1 MIYAFDRC
9 FFIKNSDE
17 KSAKKVLGE
26 RLYTNKRI
34 KLDFSY
40 DIVEEN
46 DDFVTRKIIDDYCK
60 ASKEIDDYEFC
71 ELMYKDYSAK
81 PYNIN
86 ISELPAIDKES
97 EEYQNYNPPFKGE
110 NLRISDSVELTR
122 FKEENF
128 DEKYGI
134 ITNIYKDMNSSDISI
149 VGCEFRYKDELNF
162 SYGREKG
169 FKKAEDSAILELI
182 ERLAIYDVEG
192 EIKKVSY
199 DENNGLN
206 LVNPEELLYYSQE
219 FRNAGNKFD
228 SSFPYKWLKVEEW
241 GSNKGAYIPL
251 QFFSMDVDDENY
263 FVFESSNG
271 VALGSSIYEAKLFA
285 LFELVERDAFLNFWY
300 KKARLYRIDINSVEK
315 KVQEKIARFETEDKK
330 VYIFDMT
337 FDISIPSILCLAV
350 DFRGKVA
357 TYISTA
363 SHVNYNV
370 AINAAVNECLVGHRI
385 YETNPRIGE
394 KEYNSD
400 YDVVE
405 MFDHVNH
412 DDSIRVDIPQ
422 DETKIKKLMDEVM
435 CLIYMEPDNPYN
447 YHTTYASARGFNS
460 NEIVLEIVG
469 NHSRKIFIYNLTQN
483 EFDLISREKC
493 NEVSFVANMYII
505 CNRGKIGRKYGDFG
519 YILSLLDAGHFIE
532 NIKCFSIEEKLSF
545 TLDYNPC
552 TSIDMLR
559 LPKPYQIVPLV
570 KLDIT
575 DFFVKKQENLWDNE
589 NVNKVKFSDTYT
601 GNKSGSLVDQFID
614 KVLESKVPIVEKF
627 SNIRTSVKVK
637 ELLMRTS
644 SQSAQGYSFFP
655 YECPDDVLDEIID
668 SVKLSLADVTDDL
681 ICVQL
686 VMNTDS
692 VRVYEIKRDH
702 VNTKE
707 LNDIDMNSLPH
718 DSLDYVDLKNV
729 SVGVIMYTNCKL
741 YEMNEIWYQYTYIKM
756 GEIAQRISNICGTK
770 ELSARPMK
778 NMNDLYMKNRLME
791 SDSYDPGYFIVI
803 GKSMNDS
810 LKMLMR

>member
-149 VGCEFRYKDELNF
+149 VGCDFRYKDELNF

-412 DDSIRVDIPQ
+412 ASRREYIKNYDFLFESEVKTVEELYGSESYKISDSIDDAKDLLDFICK
-422 DETKIKKLMDEVM
+422 TKLNNHGK
-435 CLIYMEPDNPYN
+435 IYFADLSTKMSYEY
-447 YHTTYASARGFNS
+447 GF
-460 NEIVLEIVG
+460 
-469 NHSRKIFIYNLTQN
+469 
-483 EFDLISREKC
+483 
-493 NEVSFVANMYII
+493 FVA
-505 CNRGKIGRKYGDFG
+505 KIVVSGMLPMTFG
-519 YILSLLDAGHFIE
+519 YANQRINRE
-532 NIKCFSIEEKLSF
+532 RIKNAIQNSK
-545 TLDYNPC
+545 Y
-552 TSIDMLR
+552 
-559 LPKPYQIVPLV
+559 
-570 KLDIT
+570 
-575 DFFVKKQENLWDNE
+575 
-589 NVNKVKFSDTYT
+589 SDRCLCK
-601 GNKSGSLVDQFID
+601 G
-614 KVLESKVPIVEKF
+614 
-627 SNIRTSVKVK
+627 
-637 ELLMRTS
+637 
-644 SQSAQGYSFFP
+644 
-655 YECPDDVLDEIID
+655 DEI
-668 SVKLSLADVTDDL
+668 DD
-681 ICVQL
+681 
-686 VMNTDS
+686 
-692 VRVYEIKRDH
+692 RAH
-702 VNTKE
+702 
-707 LNDIDMNSLPH
+707 PF
-718 DSLDYVDLKNV
+718 
-729 SVGVIMYTNCKL
+729 
-741 YEMNEIWYQYTYIKM
+741 
-756 GEIAQRISNICGTK
+756 
-770 ELSARPMK
+770 P
-778 NMNDLYMKNRLME
+778 
-791 SDSYDPGYFIVI
+791 
-803 GKSMNDS
+803 
-810 LKMLMR
+810 

>member
-412 DDSIRVDIPQ
+412 ASRR
-422 DETKIKKLMDEVM
+422 E
-435 CLIYMEPDNPYN
+435 YMPDRN
-447 YHTTYASARGFNS
+447 
-460 NEIVLEIVG
+460 
-469 NHSRKIFIYNLTQN
+469 
-483 EFDLISREKC
+483 
-493 NEVSFVANMYII
+493 VS
-505 CNRGKIGRKYGDFG
+505 GK
-519 YILSLLDAGHFIE
+519 
-532 NIKCFSIEEKLSF
+532 
-545 TLDYNPC
+545 
-552 TSIDMLR
+552 
-559 LPKPYQIVPLV
+559 
-570 KLDIT
+570 
-575 DFFVKKQENLWDNE
+575 KKQ
-589 NVNKVKFSDTYT
+589 SI
-601 GNKSGSLVDQFID
+601 G
-614 KVLESKVPIVEKF
+614 
-627 SNIRTSVKVK
+627 
-637 ELLMRTS
+637 
-644 SQSAQGYSFFP
+644 
-655 YECPDDVLDEIID
+655 
-668 SVKLSLADVTDDL
+668 
-681 ICVQL
+681 
-686 VMNTDS
+686 
-692 VRVYEIKRDH
+692 
-702 VNTKE
+702 
-707 LNDIDMNSLPH
+707 
-718 DSLDYVDLKNV
+718 
-729 SVGVIMYTNCKL
+729 L
-741 YEMNEIWYQYTYIKM
+741 YERKDIF
-756 GEIAQRISNICGTK
+756 G
-770 ELSARPMK
+770 
-778 NMNDLYMKNRLME
+778 
-791 SDSYDPGYFIVI
+791 
-803 GKSMNDS
+803 
-810 LKMLMR
+810 